1 MDINIH
7 VQKIGKHF
15 GSIKAVDGISFKVDK
30 GEVLGF
36 LGPNG
41 AGKST
46 TMKMLT
52 CFIPPTFG
60 TARICGYD
68 IIDSSIS
75 VRKVIGYLPES
86 AATYGEMDVKSFL
99 NFIAELRG
107 FDGKERADKIDRAVE
122 ITNLDTVM
130 SQEIETLSK
139 GFRRRVV
146 LAQALLHDPPV
157 LIMDEPTDGLDPNQK
172 QEVRSLIRNLA
183 ADKAIVLSTHI
194 LEEVDAVCT
203 RAIIIADGKIVADET
218 PDELRQRSEF
228 TGAVDMT
235 VFTDS
240 PEGIFAVL
248 KEFQGVKRVETFEQD
263 NGQARFLIVP
273 EKDKKIAHEIA
284 RLAHTKN
291 WTIESFTVEKGRLEE
306 VFRTITTAQGGA
318 RT

>member
-1 MDINIH
+1 MEINIH

-15 GSIKAVDGISFKVDK
+15 GTIKAVDGISFKVEK

-60 TARICGYD
+60 TARVCGYD
-68 IIDSSIS
+68 IVDASMS

-86 AATYGEMDVKSFL
+86 AATYGEMDVRSFL

-107 FDGKERADKIDRAVE
+107 FDGKARQGRIGRVVE
-122 ITNLDTVM
+122 ITHLESVLT
-130 SQEIETLSK
+130 QEIETLSK
-139 GFRRRVV
+139 GFRRRVA

-172 QEVRSLIRNLA
+172 QEVRSLIRDLA
-183 ADKAIVLSTHI
+183 SDKAIVLSTHI
-194 LEEVDAVCT
+194 LEEMDAVCT
-203 RAIIIADGKIVADET
+203 RAIIISSGKILADES
-218 PDELRQRSEF
+218 PDELRQRSEYA
-228 TGAVDMT
+228 GAVDLT
-235 VFTDS
+235 VLTDFS
-240 PEGIFAVL
+240 DSVIAVL
-248 KEFQGVKRVETFEQD
+248 KEFQGVKRVDMISQQ
-263 NGQARFLIVP
+263 NGEARFLVVTQ
-273 EKDKKIAHEIA
+273 KGKKIAPEIA
-284 RLAHTKN
+284 RLVHTKN
-291 WTIESFTVEKGRLEE
+291 WTVEAFTVERGRLDE
-306 VFRTITTAQGGA
+306 VFRTITTTQQGG